1 MCCFITAGEGEGVC
15 PEAKTKHT
23 YRLQSNRAANISNKC
38 TVMDGDDTLKKAPLL
53 MLYLKSP
60 IHIVL

>member
-1 MCCFITAGEGEGVC
+1 MCGFISAGEGEGVS

-38 TVMDGDDTLKKAPLL
+38 TAMDGG
-53 MLYLKSP
+53 S
-60 IHIVL
+60 I